1 VNIEVL
7 AKSQV
12 VDSSLWRPDWAVGT
26 GRSTE
31 KIWLDKNEN
40 FDPELS
46 RVVMSIYHSIGV
58 DAVYGYPDLS
68 SLYKKLALFLD
79 VKVSNLL
86 LSHGSDGVI
95 RSMFEVFVSSGDR
108 VLITSPTFIM
118 YELYSKMYGAEI
130 VKVDYQPT
138 ERGPLLKLEWLVRAI
153 EKNRPKLVCIPNPDS
168 PTGTVFDADELEE
181 LISVCN
187 KNDAIVLIDEAY
199 FSFCDIT
206 ALPLIEKNQ
215 NLVVART
222 FAKAWGM
229 AGLRI
234 GYAVG
239 AEKIISLLHKVRPM
253 YEINSVAAAVA
264 EEMLNKEHEVL
275 KSVQRMKD
283 GADYFMDKMSDI
295 GFKTISGE
303 GNFFHISFG
312 DKLEYIDNKIN
323 KNVLYRKSFEHKSLF
338 GYSRFSS
345 APIDTMRSVVN
356 SIANA

>member
-1 VNIEVL
+1 VNIEAL
-7 AKSQV
+7 AKCHV
-12 VDSSLWRPDWAVGT
+12 VGSSLWRPDWALDT
-26 GRSTE
+26 GRSIE

-46 RVVMSIYHSIGV
+46 RVVMSIYHSIGEE
-58 DAVYGYPDLS
+58 AIYGYPDLS
-68 SLYKKLALFLD
+68 SLYKKLAIFLD
-79 VKVSNLL
+79 VKVGNLL

-95 RSMFEVFVSSGDR
+95 RSMFEVFVSSGDQ

-130 VKVDYQPT
+130 VKLDYQST
-138 ERGPLLKLEWLVRAI
+138 EDGPLLRLEWLVKAI

-168 PTGTVFDADELEE
+168 PTGTAFDADELEK
-181 LISVCN
+181 LISVC
-187 KNDAIVLIDEAY
+187 KENDTIILIDEAY
-199 FSFCDIT
+199 FPFCDIT
-206 ALPLIEKNQ
+206 ALPLIEKYQ

-239 AEKIISLLHKVRPM
+239 AKKIVSLLHKVRPM
-253 YEINSVAAAVA
+253 YEVNSVAAAMT
-264 EEMLNKEHEVL
+264 EKMLDKENEVL
-275 KSVQRMKD
+275 KSVQRLKS
-283 GADYFMDKMSDI
+283 GSNYFMDKMSDM

-312 DKLEYIDNKIN
+312 DKLEYIDDKIN
-323 KNVLYRKSFEHKSLF
+323 KNVLYRKSF
-338 GYSRFSS
+338 
-345 APIDTMRSVVN
+345 
-356 SIANA
+356 

>member
-1 VNIEVL
+1 VNIEAL
-7 AKSQV
+7 AKHQV
-12 VDSSLWRPDWAVGT
+12 LDNSLWRPDWAVGT
-26 GRSTE
+26 GRSLE

-40 FDPELS
+40 FDAELS
-46 RVVMSIYHSIGV
+46 GVVMSIYHSIG
-58 DAVYGYPDLS
+58 DEAIYGYPDLS
-68 SLYKKLALFLD
+68 SLYKKLAMFLD
-79 VKVSNLL
+79 VKASNLF

-95 RSMFEVFVSSGDR
+95 RSMFEVFVSSGDQ

-138 ERGPLLKLEWLVRAI
+138 ENGPLLKLEWLLKAI
-153 EKNRPKLVCIPNPDS
+153 KKNRPKLVCIPNPDS
-168 PTGTVFDADELEE
+168 PTGTVFDTEELKE
-181 LISVCN
+181 LISVCKEN
-187 KNDAIVLIDEAY
+187 NAIVLIDEAY
-199 FSFCDIT
+199 FPFCDIT
-206 ALPLIEKNQ
+206 AISLIEKYQ

-253 YEINSVAAAVA
+253 YEINSVAAAMT
-264 EEMLNKEHEVL
+264 EKMLDMENEVL
-275 KSVQRMKD
+275 KSVQRLKD
-283 GADYFMDKMSDI
+283 GANYFMGKMSDM

-303 GNFFHISFG
+303 GNFFHISFS

-323 KNVLYRKSFEHKSLF
+323 KNVLYKKSFEHKSLA

-345 APIDTMRSVVN
+345 APISQMKKVIEVMV
-356 SIANA
+356 